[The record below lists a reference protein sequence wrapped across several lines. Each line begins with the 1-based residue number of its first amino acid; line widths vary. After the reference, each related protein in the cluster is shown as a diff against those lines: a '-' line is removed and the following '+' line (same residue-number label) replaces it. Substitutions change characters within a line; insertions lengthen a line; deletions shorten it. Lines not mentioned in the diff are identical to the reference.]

1 MPDISEILKRA
12 KRRQKS
18 VFLCL
23 AGDLVA
29 ELESLE
35 RQLADAG
42 SDTWRPDS
50 LASEDPRTVLAKKVG
65 AARGKVRKSYTE
77 FKFQSLG
84 DRAFSDLIAAHPP
97 QEKGQAWDPATF
109 PKALVSASS
118 IDPVMSPEQVAEL
131 FEILNDGQR
140 SELCHGAYDV
150 NAEAPGIP
158 FSLSA
163 SGILDSLTA
172 GK

>member
-1 MPDISEILKRA
+1 MPDITEILKRA
-12 KRRQKS
+12 TRRQKS

-29 ELESLE
+29 ELERAE
-35 RQLADAG
+35 RQLAEAGGDA
-42 SDTWRPDS
+42 WQPDS
-50 LASEDPRTVLAKKVG
+50 LAAEDPRVALAKKVA
-65 AARGKVRKSYTE
+65 AARDKVRKSYTE

-84 DRAFSDLIAAHPP
+84 DKEFSDLVAAHPS

-109 PKALVSASS
+109 PKALVSACSV
-118 IDPVMSPEQVAEL
+118 DPVMTPDQVTEL

-140 SELCHGAYDV
+140 AELCHGAYDV

-158 FSLSA
+158 FSLGA
-163 SGILDSLTA
+163 SGILDSLIA